1 MRQYNHPDQLLRK
14 KFGTRVREL
23 RGKLGLSQEQLGF
36 NASIHRTYI
45 GAVERGEQNVSLDN
59 IGRIA
64 KKLKVSLSELFK
76 F

>member
-1 MRQYNHPDQLLRK
+1 MREYNPPDNRLRM

-23 RGKLGLSQEQLGF
+23 RKKLNLSQEELGF
-36 NASIHRTYI
+36 KSNIHRTYI
-45 GAVERGEQNVSLDN
+45 GAVERGEQNISLDN

-64 KKLKVSLSELFK
+64 KNLKVSLSELFK

>member
-1 MRQYNHPDQLLRK
+1 MRQYNKPDQSLRK
-14 KFGTRVREL
+14 KFGNRVREL
-23 RGKLGLSQEQLGF
+23 RKNLGLSQEELGF
-36 NASIHRTYI
+36 KSNIHRTYI

-64 KKLKVSLSELFK
+64 KQLKVSLTELFK